1 MKKEMKIGYP
11 TIALGLGCTPSHTF
25 RLASYSEKRLIET
38 VSTNLDC
45 LERILQYNNEHDL
58 KFFRISSET
67 IPFASHPICTFDWE
81 SHFARWLRGIGDFFR
96 KNEFRVSMH
105 PDQFI
110 VLNSPSQQTAARAVD
125 EIDYHCRLLDS
136 MGLPSD
142 AKVQIHVGGAYNDKE
157 NASSRFMENYDRLE
171 PGIKRRLVIE
181 NDDRLFRLKDC
192 LKISAKVGIPVV
204 FDTLH
209 HLCNNNGESLAEAVG
224 QACETWGE
232 KDGVTMIDY
241 SSQAPGQRP
250 GKHSQSL
257 DEGDFRAFLQDT
269 TGYDYDVMLEIKD
282 KNISALKAYKI
293 IKNMELKFEE

>member
-1 MKKEMKIGYP
+1 MKIGYP
-11 TIALGLGCTPSHTF
+11 AIALGLGCTPSHTF
-25 RLASYSEKRLIET
+25 RLASYSEKKLIET

-67 IPFASHPICTFDWE
+67 IPFASHSICTFDWAG
-81 SHFARWLRGIGDFFR
+81 HFTRWLREIGDFLR
-96 KNEFRVSMH
+96 RHEFRVSMH

-110 VLNSPSQQTAARAVD
+110 VLNSPNQQTAARAVG

-142 AKVQIHVGGAYNDKE
+142 AKVQIHVGGAYSDKE
-157 NASSRFMENYDRLE
+157 NASFRFMENYDGLK
-171 PGIKRRLVIE
+171 PSIKNRLVIE
-181 NDDRLFRLKDC
+181 NDDHLFRLEDC

-224 QACETWGE
+224 QVCETWGE
-232 KDGVTMIDY
+232 KDGVAMIDY

-257 DEGDFRAFLQDT
+257 DERDFMAFLQ
-269 TGYDYDVMLEIKD
+269 
-282 KNISALKAYKI
+282 ALSKPIELSKI
-293 IKNMELKFEE
+293 WI

>member
-1 MKKEMKIGYP
+1 MKIGYP
-11 TIALGLGCTPSHTF
+11 AIALGLGCTPSHTF
-25 RLASYSEKRLIET
+25 RLASYSEKKLFET
-38 VSTNLDC
+38 VSINLDC

-67 IPFASHPICTFDWE
+67 IPFASHPICTFDWAG
-81 SHFARWLRGIGDFFR
+81 HFTRRLRGIGDFLR
-96 KNEFRVSMH
+96 RHEFRVSMH

-110 VLNSPSQQTAARAVD
+110 VLNSPNQQTAARAVD

-142 AKVQIHVGGAYNDKE
+142 AKVQIHVGGAYSDKE
-157 NASSRFMENYDRLE
+157 NASFRFMENYDGLK
-171 PGIKRRLVIE
+171 PSIKNRLVIE
-181 NDDRLFRLKDC
+181 NDDRLFRLEDC

-224 QACETWGE
+224 QVCETWGE
-232 KDGVTMIDY
+232 KDGVAMIDY

-257 DEGDFRAFLQDT
+257 DERDFMAFLQDT
-269 TGYDYDVMLEIKD
+269 IGYDYDVMLEIKD
-282 KNISALKAYKI
+282 KNVSALEAYRI
-293 IKNMELKFEE
+293 IKNMDLKI